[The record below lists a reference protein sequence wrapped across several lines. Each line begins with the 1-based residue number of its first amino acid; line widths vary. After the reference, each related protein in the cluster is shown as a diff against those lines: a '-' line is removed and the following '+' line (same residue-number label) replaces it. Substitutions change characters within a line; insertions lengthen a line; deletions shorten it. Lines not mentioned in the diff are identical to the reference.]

1 MVRRPSLTRIDRGA
15 ASASGHNSVLPLSHL
30 RGTRRCSLRPAP
42 VVSTPVNG
50 EGDPARRYRVRRS
63 RPHNPC
69 SSRAGGRVYRGPVP
83 TTGRLPVR
91 RLHRPRRMPFG
102 SASTNWY
109 PCAASFRVAAR
120 SPTAPGRPSSCSS
133 ATTPTNP
140 PRSQRSPQPPTT
152 TGTASWPYPPPTA
165 ARKPTS
171 RTRAVKRRARFGVG
185 GQQRR
190 RPLVTSS

>member
-69 SSRAGGRVYRGPVP
+69 SSRAGGRVNRGPVP

-91 RLHRPRRMPFG
+91 RLHRPRRMPCG

-152 TGTASWPYPPPTA
+152 TGTASWPYPPPT
-165 ARKPTS
+165 RRDRQPTI
-171 RTRAVKRRARFGVG
+171 RTLESPDRQPAHHR
-185 GQQRR
+185 
-190 RPLVTSS
+190 